1 MLWPLPSLS
10 YLLLIIWS
18 VCNIESII
26 YIRELLLFSRSFV
39 SDCDPKDRS
48 TPGFPVLHYL
58 LKLAYT
64 HVRWV
69 CDAIQPSHPLS
80 FSSPFAFN
88 FSPHQGLF
96 WWVVFSHQVTKVLE
110 LQLQHQ
116 SFQWIFRVYF
126 LWWAQII

>member
-39 SDCDPKDRS
+39 SDCYPKDRS

-88 FSPHQGLF
+88 LSQHQGLF